1 MSFGVSLCLFRLEIG
16 DEYPLLDHLSYTA
29 PKYQHR
35 RMASRVNP
43 KGKLLSG
50 GDSKKQKG
58 QREMRSMRVET
69 VLCPIASS
77 SPPVN
82 SPCSSKEQTP
92 QPADS
97 TGDSSSIA
105 ETVASSSKTGGSEP
119 VAFVSGNPFVE
130 VTKGILHLYK
140 ENELTSMEDEAQRS
154 EQVCLLAV
162 PSSLSCQDLL
172 AFTAACHED
181 MKHLRIIRPEDSSAS
196 LNHYMALIEFR
207 SQVAADEFYRTFH
220 GIPYSSLSDDEL
232 CNVAYVSGVEVV
244 REGDCVDPPPGHT
257 ELPTCPVCLE
267 RMDESVDGILTIL
280 CNHSFHSN
288 CLAKWVDATCPVCR
302 YVQTPE
308 AVDNKCF
315 ECQSADSLWICLI
328 CGHVGCGRYV
338 QGHASQHFLE
348 TQHCYSMQLG
358 SNRVWDYV
366 GDNFVHRLLQNK
378 DDGKMVAVG
387 ADQEG
392 RSPEKPGAG
401 DEKVDSLQLEFTY
414 LLTSQLESQRL
425 YFEDRMIRLQQE
437 VHNEREEL
445 RERVDK
451 LSEENQRLKKQVDSL
466 KKDKQTQ
473 EKKIQTLNAKL
484 LTTKSELQQE
494 VSMSHGM
501 QQNQSAWQEKF
512 SALESKFNDYQ
523 NNKEKELTDLKEQL
537 RDVMFFFEAQNQIS
551 QSELKDEISE
561 GQIVMPEPQSDA
573 SASGSKNR
581 RKKHR

>member
-1 MSFGVSLCLFRLEIG
+1 MSYGVSLCLFRLEIG
-16 DEYPLLDHLSYTA
+16 DEYPLLDHLSYSA

-35 RMASRVNP
+35 KMASRGAS
-43 KGKLLSG
+43 KEKQLKG

-58 QREMRSMRVET
+58 QREMRSIRVET
-69 VLCPIASS
+69 VLGPAASS
-77 SPPVN
+77 SPLKN

-92 QPADS
+92 QPAESICD
-97 TGDSSSIA
+97 GSSVA
-105 ETVASSSKTGGSEP
+105 ETVASSSKTGASEL
-119 VAFVSGNPFVE
+119 VSFVSGNPFVE

-140 ENELTSMEDEAQRS
+140 ENELTSLEGEAQRS

-181 MKHLRIIRPEDSSAS
+181 MKHLRIIKPEDTSAS

-207 SQVAADEFYRTFH
+207 SQVAADEFYHTFH
-220 GIPYSSLSDDEL
+220 GAPYSSLSDDEL

-244 REGDCVDPPPGHT
+244 REGNCVEPPPGHT

-315 ECQSADSLWICLI
+315 ECQSAESLWICLI

-387 ADQEG
+387 ADQQG
-392 RSPEKPGAG
+392 RSPEKPGGG
-401 DEKVDSLQLEFTY
+401 DEKADSLQLEFTY

-425 YFEDRMIRLQQE
+425 YFEDRLVRMQQE

-445 RERVDK
+445 REKVDK
-451 LSEENQRLKKQVDSL
+451 LSEDNRTLRKQVDIL
-466 KKDKQTQ
+466 KKEKTAQ
-473 EKKIQTLNAKL
+473 EKKIQSLNTKL
-484 LTTKSELQQE
+484 ASAKSELQQE
-494 VSMSHGM
+494 VSMSQSM
-501 QQNQSAWQEKF
+501 QQNQSAWEQKFGDLEK
-512 SALESKFNDYQ
+512 KFNNYQ
-523 NNKEKELTDLKEQL
+523 SEKEKELADVREQL
-537 RDVMFFFEAQNQIS
+537 RDVMFFFEAKNQIS
-551 QSELKDEISE
+551 QSELKDEITE
-561 GQIVMPEPQSDA
+561 GQIVMPPTPST
-573 SASGSKNR
+573 SSSVSKNR
-581 RKKHR
+581 KKKHR